1 MLRGTGLSPFI
12 KKVLCSRRSLQLK
25 PVLLPLEARYVRRL
39 LDSNQSSTFRS
50 LTTWTSPEGIQLY
63 TDFPSS
69 SAATGNELYTPVLL
83 NQLKI
88 EHTLAIVCSNKWC
101 RNAVREVLSVEVDPF
116 VVKRPADNCG
126 RRLVV
131 NQG

>member
-1 MLRGTGLSPFI
+1 MPQGTGLSPFI
-12 KKVLCSRRSLQLK
+12 KKALRSRRSLQLK
-25 PVLLPLEARYVRRL
+25 PVPRPLDARYVRRL

-88 EHTLAIVCSNKWC
+88 GHTLAIACSNK
-101 RNAVREVLSVEVDPF
+101 RVATSFEKRYQVEVDPSGIKDQQTI
-116 VVKRPADNCG
+116 VDRD
-126 RRLVV
+126 
-131 NQG
+131 